1 MKFEVEISSK
11 AKNVLKKLP
20 QDLRRELLTEIKK
33 LEENPY
39 PKGYKKLSG
48 YTNFYRIRYHD
59 WRIIYAIDKQK
70 IVILITNIGQR
81 KDIYR

>member
-1 MKFEVEISSK
+1 MNFKVEISSK
-11 AKNVLKKLP
+11 AKKVLKKLP
-20 QDLRRELLTEIKK
+20 KELALALLKEIETLKD
-33 LEENPY
+33 NPY

-48 YTNFYRIRYHD
+48 YNNFYRIRYRD